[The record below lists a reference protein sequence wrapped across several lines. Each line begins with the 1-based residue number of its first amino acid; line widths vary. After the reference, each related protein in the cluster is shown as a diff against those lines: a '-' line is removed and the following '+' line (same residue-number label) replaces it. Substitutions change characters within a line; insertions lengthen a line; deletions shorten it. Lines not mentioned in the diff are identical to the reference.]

1 MGGAS
6 APLSILFVAFTPT
19 LHELRGPVPC
29 RGSWCM
35 SCLSALR
42 HVGNQDSRGLNPH
55 TGAPARLVVTRRLV
69 FQRSPSKGVIG
80 CTPRCSWLASC
91 NRRAYQHQAFHTRKG
106 LTSGYTALCI
116 AKSPLSLGELPH
128 LGDGRGLGPAAH
140 PFTAFAATSQ
150 GLLHMVL
157 RHAEGSRCLSCPP
170 ALRQVGT

>member
-1 MGGAS
+1 MTHNGATLWVYPTQPPRYGGELLTRVMGGAS
-6 APLSILFVAFTPT
+6 APPSIFLVAFTTT

-35 SCLSALR
+35 SCWSALR

-106 LTSGYTALCI
+106 LTSGYTAGCS
-116 AKSPLSLGELPH
+116 ASVPPVF
-128 LGDGRGLGPAAH
+128 GR
-140 PFTAFAATSQ
+140 TAPS
-150 GLLHMVL
+150 G
-157 RHAEGSRCLSCPP
+157 
-170 ALRQVGT
+170 